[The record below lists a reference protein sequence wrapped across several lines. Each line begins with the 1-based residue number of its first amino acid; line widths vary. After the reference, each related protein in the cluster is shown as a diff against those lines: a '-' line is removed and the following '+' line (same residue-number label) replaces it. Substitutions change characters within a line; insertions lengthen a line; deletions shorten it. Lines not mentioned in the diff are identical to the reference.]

1 MSSGNEPQTGGARG
15 RRFEPGTHL
24 RVRRPSGYTHHG
36 VYISDERVIQ
46 FGGRISDKPGAT
58 IEAVSLSRFESGGL
72 AEPVPHGTQRRAMS
86 LVPGLPEAQQGEQ
99 IVRRAEWLLANY
111 SPGRYN
117 LVGNNCEHMANW
129 CVTGWYAESHQVRA
143 GFGVVALIG
152 AAGLL
157 YIAYRSRTS
166 SVGKWLTAVGVV
178 QMVGLAGGAAYNIHS
193 RRFWRDIGSRWKAEE
208 DGEFEGGAGSTE

>member
-1 MSSGNEPQTGGARG
+1 MSGSDEPQASGAFG

-36 VYISDERVIQ
+36 VYISDERIIQ

-58 IEAVSLSRFESGGL
+58 IEAVSLNRFESGDL
-72 AEPVPHGTQRRAMS
+72 AEPVLHGTRRRPMS
-86 LVPGLPEAQQGEQ
+86 LVPGLPEAQRGEQ
-99 IVRRAEWLLANY
+99 VVRRAEWLLANY

-117 LVGNNCEHMANW
+117 VVGNNCEHMANW
-129 CVTGWYAESHQVRA
+129 CVTGWYAESHQVRV

-166 SVGKWLTAVGVV
+166 SVGKWLAAVGAV
-178 QMVGLAGGAAYNIHS
+178 QVVGLAGGVVYNIHS
-193 RRFWRDIGSRWKAEE
+193 RRFWRDIGNRWKAEE
-208 DGEFEGGAGSTE
+208 GDDFEGGTASTD